1 MSFVIFKISGIKC
14 INCKIRIENHL
25 MDFEG
30 IKKVDVNWKKALAI
44 VEYDENIIGLD
55 KIKQEIESL
64 DYKVINIEG
73 EKDNIKGNFLK
84 PMINSIAYLLI
95 IVFLFIFLQKTGL
108 LNFLAP
114 AQTADSKMGYGLLFL
129 TGIFTS
135 VHCLA
140 MCGGINLSQ
149 SLGGKNAVI
158 KYNLAR
164 ILSYTLIGFVL
175 GSLGFFLGNCW

>member
-1 MSFVIFKISGIKC
+1 MITS
-14 INCKIRIENHL
+14 
-25 MDFEG
+25 
-30 IKKVDVNWKKALAI
+30 I
-44 VEYDENIIGLD
+44 V
-55 KIKQEIESL
+55 
-64 DYKVINIEG
+64 
-73 EKDNIKGNFLK
+73 
-84 PMINSIAYLLI
+84 YLLI

-108 LNFLAP
+108 LNYLAP

-164 ILSYTLIGFVL
+164 ILSYTHNFVQVVL
-175 GSLGFFLGNCW
+175 SKIELLYSQLSIHFLLKE